1 MYDMDIY
8 ATDAI
13 TEQMPG
19 SGTADDL
26 RRAVEN
32 IENDFYLDS
41 YAPYHS
47 QEIELINDFERD
59 FGADA
64 EDLCDSGQTFK
75 ASEFGIARR
84 AYAAAIGWL
93 AFESALAAAK
103 ETVTAGID
111 VFSEMLENSG
121 VEDAVIQVS
130 RSDAFGWAACTRII
144 GDEGEIYA
152 FEAGQLDGS
161 NGFSMRV
168 VPGLWLS
175 CAFDAKAAATDGGK

>member
-32 IENDFYLDS
+32 IENDFDLDS

-59 FGADA
+59 F
-64 EDLCDSGQTFK
+64 
-75 ASEFGIARR
+75 
-84 AYAAAIGWL
+84 
-93 AFESALAAAK
+93 
-103 ETVTAGID
+103 
-111 VFSEMLENSG
+111 
-121 VEDAVIQVS
+121 VEDAVIQVN